1 MQQMITDVG
10 AILLRAIP
18 TFILVI
24 FLFFYLRSIFFGP
37 LEKVLAQRRAS
48 TDGAR
53 QQAKHSIEAA
63 EAKVAQY
70 EAQLR
75 AARTEVFA
83 KVEAERK
90 QWSDAQA
97 AQIAAARE
105 KSLAQVRE
113 ARGQIAQ
120 DAEAARASLGAQA
133 ETLAAQITATVLRGA

>member
-1 MQQMITDVG
+1 MEKMLSDVG

-24 FLFFYLRSIFFGP
+24 FLFFYLRSMFFGP

-53 QQAKHSIEAA
+53 KQAKHSIEAA
-63 EAKVAQY
+63 ELKVTQY

-75 AARTEVFA
+75 AARAEVFA

-97 AQIAAARE
+97 AQIVAARE

-113 ARGQIAQ
+113 ARQQIAQ
-120 DAEAARASLGAQA
+120 DADAARATLATQA
-133 ETLAAQITATVLRGA
+133 EALAAQITASVLKGA

>member
-1 MQQMITDVG
+1 MDQMLSDVG

-24 FLFFYLRSIFFGP
+24 FLFFYLRGMFFGP
-37 LEKVLAQRRAS
+37 LEKVLAERRAK
-48 TDGAR
+48 TEGAR
-53 QQAKHSIEAA
+53 KQAKLSIELA
-63 EAKVAQY
+63 EEKVAQY

-83 KVEAERK
+83 KGDAERK
-90 QWSDAQA
+90 QWADAQA

-113 ARGQIAQ
+113 ARAQIAKE
-120 DAEAARASLGAQA
+120 AEQARTTLAAQA
-133 ETLAAQITATVLRGA
+133 ETLAAQITASVLKGA

>member
-1 MQQMITDVG
+1 MITDVG

-18 TFILVI
+18 TFLLVI

-37 LEKVLAQRRAS
+37 LEKVLAQRRSA
-48 TDGAR
+48 TEGAR
-53 QQAKHSIEAA
+53 KQAKHSIEAA
-63 EAKVAQY
+63 ELKVAQY

-83 KVEAERK
+83 KVDAERK

-97 AQIAAARE
+97 AQIAGARE

-113 ARGQIAQ
+113 ARVQIAQ
-120 DAEAARASLGAQA
+120 DAEAARGTLAAQA
-133 ETLAAQITATVLRGA
+133 ESLAAQITASVLKGA

>member
-1 MQQMITDVG
+1 MLSDVG

-24 FLFFYLRSIFFGP
+24 FLFFYLKGMFFGP
-37 LEKVLAQRRAS
+37 LEKVLAERRAA
-48 TDGAR
+48 TEGAR

-97 AQIAAARE
+97 AQIAAAKE

-113 ARGQIAQ
+113 ARVQIGQQA
-120 DAEAARASLGAQA
+120 DAARASLGAEA
-133 ETLAAQITATVLRGA
+133 ETLAAQITASVLKGA